1 MAQMIIVTRKRGL
14 LTTLATKEL
23 LTSVDD
29 DLPASLVA
37 PSGAEVPLSV
47 AGASDAGAFVTNSV
61 TPGSSGAV
69 GASVAGAGAGAAAG
83 AASSAG
89 AGAASSA
96 GAQFTLTRR
105 QRARKAKQRRRL
117 VWEAILEDL
126 RKTQLPVRKT
136 KTG

>member
-69 GASVAGAGAGAAAG
+69 GASVAGAGAGAGAAAG

-105 QRARKAKQRRRL
+105 
-117 VWEAILEDL
+117 
-126 RKTQLPVRKT
+126 
-136 KTG
+136 